1 MYFMGP
7 IVYIIEDTSRH
18 LLNEDTLFMYF
29 WRYYLM
35 KEVNEWTLSVKKISS
50 LRNVFSF
57 NWQKITWWSPHIKII
72 KDKGCKTKM
81 IQVVSWFK
89 IHILSFKNNNNNNT
103 IDMQMKLNYNFSAN
117 AQFLLHTRTPK
128 NS

>member
-7 IVYIIEDTSRH
+7 IVNFIEDTSRH

-50 LRNVFSF
+50 LRNVFF
-57 NWQKITWWSPHIKII
+57 FQLA
-72 KDKGCKTKM
+72 KDYMMIPPYQNHKG
-81 IQVVSWFK
+81 QR
-89 IHILSFKNNNNNNT
+89 
-103 IDMQMKLNYNFSAN
+103 MQNQNDTSC
-117 AQFLLHTRTPK
+117 FLV
-128 NS
+128 